1 MHNSNTPHLNTEDFV
16 AAIDEL
22 IALCEKLQAENERL
36 QALNARL
43 QAERAQLLK
52 KNQMSQDKIAGMIT
66 RLKALEVEL

>member
-1 MHNSNTPHLNTEDFV
+1 MESHTESQPDIERLV

-22 IALCEKLQAENERL
+22 IALCEKLQEENERL
-36 QALNARL
+36 RALNTRL
-43 QAERAQLLK
+43 QAERHKLLQ